1 MGMIHKRQLG
11 QGGPMVGA
19 VALGTMNFLGTYGAA
34 DPGASLRCMAECVEM
49 GIDHVDTSDVYGAG
63 GAEELLARFLKTHG
77 DRVTLATKGGITR
90 QPDHP
95 FDNSDAYL
103 TRALEASLKRLGVE
117 RVDLYYLHRR
127 QADHPIED
135 TMQTL
140 LRLRDHGK
148 IGAIGLSEIAPATLE
163 RAAAVGPVA
172 AVQSEYSLWTRQ
184 PELGLTGACARHG
197 AAMVAFSPVG
207 RGVFADTPPDPTGFG
222 PGDLR
227 ATMPRF
233 RPDNWARNLP
243 RLQAFGDLARDMG
256 QSPAS
261 LAIAWVLSRAPHV
274 IALPGSRDIAHWR
287 QLAQGADLS
296 LDAEQLA
303 RIEAVLPA
311 GWAHGARYGGAMAV
325 GPESYC

>member
-1 MGMIHKRQLG
+1 MIHKRQLG

-19 VALGTMNFLGTYGAA
+19 VALGTMNFLGTYGQT
-34 DPGASLRCMAECVEM
+34 DPDTSLRCMAECVEL
-49 GIDHVDTSDVYGAG
+49 GVDHIDTSDVYGAG

-77 DRVTLATKGGITR
+77 DCVTLATKGGITR
-90 QPDHP
+90 NSDQP

-103 TRALEASLKRLGVE
+103 TRALEASLKRMQVE
-117 RVDLYYLHRR
+117 RVDLYYVHRR

-140 LRLRDHGK
+140 LRLRDQGK
-148 IGAIGLSEIAPATLE
+148 IGAIGLSEIAPSTLE

-184 PELGLTGACARHG
+184 PELGLNDACARHG

-207 RGVFADTPPDPTGFG
+207 RGVFADTPHDPAKFAA
-222 PGDLR
+222 GDLR

-233 RPDNWARNLP
+233 QPENWAHNLT
-243 RLQAFGDLARDMG
+243 RLRAFGDYARDMG
-256 QSPAS
+256 ESPAS
-261 LAIAWVLSRAPHV
+261 LAIAWVLARAPHI

-287 QLAQGADLS
+287 QLARGADLT
-296 LDAEQLA
+296 LTADQMAQ
-303 RIEAVLPA
+303 IETVLPA
-311 GWAHGARYGGAMAV
+311 GWAHGPRYGGAMAN